1 MVLIMGKKEYSA
13 ELSKM
18 LSELEDPDVKQ
29 PTLRRFAVLDE
40 EERTI
45 YMKAVED
52 KPEQK
57 KVVENIPPIGII
69 KP

>member
-1 MVLIMGKKEYSA
+1 MEKKEYSA

-18 LSELEDPDVKQ
+18 LGELENPDVKR
-29 PTLRRFAVLDE
+29 PTLSRFAGLSE

>member
-1 MVLIMGKKEYSA
+1 MGKKEYSA

-45 YMKAVED
+45 YMKAMEN
-52 KPEQK
+52 KPVQRVK
-57 KVVENIPPIGII
+57 NKNIAPIGII
-69 KP
+69 KPKD

>member
-1 MVLIMGKKEYSA
+1 MGKKEYSA

-40 EERTI
+40 EERII
-45 YMKAVED
+45 YMKAMEN
-52 KPEQK
+52 KPVQRVK
-57 KVVENIPPIGII
+57 NKNIAPIGII
-69 KP
+69 KPKD